1 MALMHDYIIQA
12 NFTSP
17 HLKEQFFAFALV
29 VLGYSIL
36 FNSTALGIYL
46 CMQIFATWQFQ
57 NEAWRWNLFVWC
69 KHAARATS
77 TQKEQRTIII
87 SFDLTPKPCIAISFW
102 IHKSP
107 WFTTNQ
113 FGEAAKGVKI
123 CNWWEN
129 VKRLVTE
136 HEIFL
141 VTSAFFNCLVK
152 TECVQSL

>member
-1 MALMHDYIIQA
+1 MHDYIIRA
-12 NFTSP
+12 NFTSR
-17 HLKEQFFAFALV
+17 HLKEQFFAFALA
-29 VLGYSIL
+29 VLGYSIQRYC
-36 FNSTALGIYL
+36 LGNIF
-46 CMQIFATWQFQ
+46 MQNFATWQFQ
-57 NEAWRWNLFVWC
+57 NEAWWWNLLVWH

-77 TQKEQRTIII
+77 TEKEQRTIII
-87 SFDLTPKPCIAISFW
+87 SCDSTLKPCIAISFW

-123 CNWWEN
+123 CNWREN

-141 VTSAFFNCLVK
+141 VTSDFFNCLVK

>member
-1 MALMHDYIIQA
+1 MAFTHDYIIRA

-29 VLGYSIL
+29 VLGYSIQL
-36 FNSTALGIYL
+36 YCLKNIFLQN
-46 CMQIFATWQFQ
+46 FATWQFQ
-57 NEAWRWNLFVWC
+57 NEAWWWNLLIWR
-69 KHAARATS
+69 KHVARATS
-77 TQKEQRTIII
+77 TKKEQRTIII

-113 FGEAAKGVKI
+113 FGEAAKGAKI
-123 CNWWEN
+123 RNWREN

-152 TECVQSL
+152 TDCVQSL